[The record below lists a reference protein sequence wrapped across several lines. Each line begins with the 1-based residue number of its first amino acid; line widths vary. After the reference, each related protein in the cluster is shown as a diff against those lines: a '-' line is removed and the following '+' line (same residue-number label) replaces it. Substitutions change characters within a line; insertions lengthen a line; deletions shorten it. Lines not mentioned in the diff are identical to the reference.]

1 MSDFIVSDDNL
12 EEVLNEIPKEELN
25 NILSRCLTKKE
36 ERIIRMRLGIQEP
49 GKFNPLYDGKHD
61 IKEIGDKLA
70 LVTDKVREIEAK
82 ALKKISKHLT
92 KLNSNDHNT
101 KAKEE
106 NIVEECKEETIQVK
120 AWVVKHKEQI
130 IEKIEQLPALEVKAF
145 YSRFGKNL
153 DENNYVGESDNQII
167 YRAIKKLKRMIND
180 PNYVPETNTTRVINR
195 KNPITI
201 IKYGKRSR
209 VFLKEKLGCSKD
221 VIYDLAI
228 NLIKDADMDILFRY
242 YGSNLTK
249 VANELEMPLEDYE
262 KLELLYPILKE
273 KLNNLEQYS
282 YLKDILGATDEEVK
296 QLTRFFRKESI
307 RYNAFIQ
314 TFGSDFSSL
323 ITDLS
328 MFKTEKS
335 DKLWAGFH
343 VLRQKLEDT
352 REQQDQTLQEILD
365 CNDEEFAVVMNVR
378 HSSKVYQYFSSIAG
392 ENFKGKIDRS
402 SLSKEEKKE
411 FRLRLQ
417 FLYSKLANIRKE
429 KKVSLVLDVPDF
441 SSYVKY
447 YFGNYPDH
455 YQKLKDIFGNNLDKA
470 VISYLIKDD
479 IKGIIDEF
487 TAGYSTYQSKH
498 LSNIIV
504 CSNDELVMLKKY
516 LQEHDSNILL
526 KLQEA
531 YGKNLDEVRQTN
543 LDINLYL
550 DDLNNILNTLRS
562 SEEVTAISSEQ
573 VPEVVPV
580 MQTEEVKENTNPEIL
595 TSKEYDTIESPLK
608 HPFFKEL
615 LKVLPLR
622 CQLMA
627 SLRLGIY
634 DGNIHSIPEIAE
646 VFEVNENEVSQELNK
661 VKILFSTLASGYK
674 ESFGMDF
681 PAVDDESLLELKRHK
696 D

>member
-1 MSDFIVSDDNL
+1 M
-12 EEVLNEIPKEELN
+12 
-25 NILSRCLTKKE
+25 
-36 ERIIRMRLGIQEP
+36 
-49 GKFNPLYDGKHD
+49 
-61 IKEIGDKLA
+61 
-70 LVTDKVREIEAK
+70 
-82 ALKKISKHLT
+82 
-92 KLNSNDHNT
+92 
-101 KAKEE
+101 
-106 NIVEECKEETIQVK
+106 
-120 AWVVKHKEQI
+120 
-130 IEKIEQLPALEVKAF
+130 
-145 YSRFGKNL
+145 
-153 DENNYVGESDNQII
+153 
-167 YRAIKKLKRMIND
+167 
-180 PNYVPETNTTRVINR
+180 
-195 KNPITI
+195 
-201 IKYGKRSR
+201 
-209 VFLKEKLGCSKD
+209 
-221 VIYDLAI
+221 
-228 NLIKDADMDILFRY
+228 
-242 YGSNLTK
+242 
-249 VANELEMPLEDYE
+249 
-262 KLELLYPILKE
+262 
-273 KLNNLEQYS
+273 
-282 YLKDILGATDEEVK
+282 
-296 QLTRFFRKESI
+296 
-307 RYNAFIQ
+307 
-314 TFGSDFSSL
+314 
-323 ITDLS
+323 
-328 MFKTEKS
+328 
-335 DKLWAGFH
+335 
-343 VLRQKLEDT
+343 
-352 REQQDQTLQEILD
+352 
-365 CNDEEFAVVMNVR
+365 
-378 HSSKVYQYFSSIAG
+378 
-392 ENFKGKIDRS
+392 
-402 SLSKEEKKE
+402 
-411 FRLRLQ
+411 Q

-580 MQTEEVKENTNPEIL
+580 MQTEEAKENTNPEIL

-615 LKVLPLR
+615 IKVLPLR
-622 CQLMA
+622 CRLMA

-696 D
+696 N

>member
-201 IKYGKRSR
+201 IKDGKRSR

-228 NLIKDADMDILFRY
+228 NLIKNADMDILFRY

-282 YLKDILGATDEEVK
+282 YLKD
-296 QLTRFFRKESI
+296 
-307 RYNAFIQ
+307 
-314 TFGSDFSSL
+314 
-323 ITDLS
+323 
-328 MFKTEKS
+328 
-335 DKLWAGFH
+335 
-343 VLRQKLEDT
+343 
-352 REQQDQTLQEILD
+352 
-365 CNDEEFAVVMNVR
+365 
-378 HSSKVYQYFSSIAG
+378 
-392 ENFKGKIDRS
+392 
-402 SLSKEEKKE
+402 
-411 FRLRLQ
+411 
-417 FLYSKLANIRKE
+417 
-429 KKVSLVLDVPDF
+429 
-441 SSYVKY
+441 
-447 YFGNYPDH
+447 
-455 YQKLKDIFGNNLDKA
+455 
-470 VISYLIKDD
+470 
-479 IKGIIDEF
+479 
-487 TAGYSTYQSKH
+487 
-498 LSNIIV
+498 
-504 CSNDELVMLKKY
+504 
-516 LQEHDSNILL
+516 
-526 KLQEA
+526 
-531 YGKNLDEVRQTN
+531 
-543 LDINLYL
+543 
-550 DDLNNILNTLRS
+550 
-562 SEEVTAISSEQ
+562 
-573 VPEVVPV
+573 
-580 MQTEEVKENTNPEIL
+580 
-595 TSKEYDTIESPLK
+595 
-608 HPFFKEL
+608 
-615 LKVLPLR
+615 
-622 CQLMA
+622 
-627 SLRLGIY
+627 
-634 DGNIHSIPEIAE
+634 
-646 VFEVNENEVSQELNK
+646 
-661 VKILFSTLASGYK
+661 
-674 ESFGMDF
+674 
-681 PAVDDESLLELKRHK
+681 
-696 D
+696 